1 MSDTKSETP
10 ARILIVDDDEN
21 TLEILRRWLAKE
33 GYSTVSASDG
43 QQCLDAL
50 AKDAFDIV
58 LLDVMMPN
66 LDGLQVCERMRA
78 SEEWRS
84 IPVILLTAKDDMET
98 RTRGMSLGVSEY
110 LTKPINKLELFAR
123 MRAQLHTRE
132 VGRRM
137 DRTAAAIAELPED

>member
-1 MSDTKSETP
+1 MSESQRETS
-10 ARILIVDDDEN
+10 AKILIVDDDEN
-21 TLEILRRWLAKE
+21 TREILRRWLAKE
-33 GYSTVSASDG
+33 GYTTVSAGDG
-43 QQCLDAL
+43 EECLRAL
-50 AKDAFDIV
+50 AAEPFDIV

-66 LDGLQVCERMRA
+66 LDGLGVCERMRA
-78 SEEWRS
+78 NDEWRS

-123 MRAQLHTRE
+123 LRAQAHTRE

-137 DRTAAAIAELPED
+137 ERTAAAIADLSKD